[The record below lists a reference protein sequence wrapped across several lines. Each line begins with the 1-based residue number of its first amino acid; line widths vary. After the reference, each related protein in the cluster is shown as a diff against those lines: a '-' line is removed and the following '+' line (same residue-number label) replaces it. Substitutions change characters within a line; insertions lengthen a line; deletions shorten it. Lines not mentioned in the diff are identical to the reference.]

1 MVKDLGFILKDIK
14 VEHTLFAMPFAVMGA
29 FIAAG
34 GMPAPRLLGF
44 ILAAMVFA
52 RSAAMAF
59 NRLTDA
65 GFDSGNPRTKDRPLA
80 SGRARRAAYIVFV
93 IVTSA
98 LFIAACRSINLLA
111 FYLSPVAL
119 AIVFFYSFTKR
130 FTPYSHLFL
139 GIALAL
145 APVGA
150 WIAVTA
156 AMAVPPL
163 LLGAAVVFWLLG
175 LDIIYSCQ
183 DVEHDRA
190 HGLFSIPSRFGVARG
205 LQFAAWAHAVM
216 ILFLVALWY
225 VAGTLGWIYL
235 AGVACTAALLWYE
248 HRLVRPDDL
257 RKVNVAFFNVNG
269 MISVGLMTFTLADIY
284 GR

>member
-34 GMPAPRLLGF
+34 GMPAPRLLGL

-65 GFDSGNPRTKDRPLA
+65 RFDSGNPRTKNRPLA
-80 SGRARRAAYIVFV
+80 SGRARRAAYVVFV
-93 IVTSA
+93 IATSA
-98 LFIAACRSINLLA
+98 LFMTACRFINPLA

-119 AIVFFYSFTKR
+119 AVIFFYSFTKR

-139 GIALAL
+139 GVALAL

-156 AMAVPPL
+156 AVALPPL

-190 HGLFSIPSRFGVARG
+190 NGLFSIPSRYGVARG
-205 LQFAAWAHAVM
+205 LRLAAGAHAVM
-216 ILFLVALWY
+216 ILFLVALWCA
-225 VAGTLGWIYL
+225 AGTLGWIYL
-235 AGVACTAALLWYE
+235 AGVACTAGLLWYE

-257 RKVNVAFFNVNG
+257 RNVNVAFFNVNG
-269 MISVGLMTFTLADIY
+269 MISVGLMVFTLADIY

>member
-34 GMPAPRLLGF
+34 GMPAPRLLGL
-44 ILAAMVFA
+44 ILAAMVLA

-59 NRLTDA
+59 NRLSDA
-65 GFDSGNPRTKDRPLA
+65 RFDSSNPRTQNRPLA
-80 SGRARRAAYIVFV
+80 AGRARRAAYIVFTV
-93 IVTSA
+93 VMSA
-98 LFIAACRSINLLA
+98 LFAATCRFINPLA
-111 FYLSPVAL
+111 FYLSPAAL
-119 AIVFFYSFTKR
+119 AVVFFYSFTKR

-156 AMAVPPL
+156 AVAAPPL

-183 DVEHDRA
+183 DVDHDRA
-190 HGLFSIPSRFGVARG
+190 LGLFSIPSRFGVARG
-205 LQFAAWAHAVM
+205 LRLAAMAHAVM

-235 AGVACTAALLWYE
+235 AGVVCTAALLWYE

-257 RKVNVAFFNVNG
+257 RNVNVAFFNVNG
-269 MISVGLMTFTLADIY
+269 MISVGLMVFTLVDIY

>member
-1 MVKDLGFILKDIK
+1 MI
-14 VEHTLFAMPFAVMGA
+14 VMS
-29 FIAAG
+29 
-34 GMPAPRLLGF
+34 ML
-44 ILAAMVFA
+44 
-52 RSAAMAF
+52 
-59 NRLTDA
+59 
-65 GFDSGNPRTKDRPLA
+65 
-80 SGRARRAAYIVFV
+80 FV
-93 IVTSA
+93 I
-98 LFIAACRSINLLA
+98 ACRVINPLA

-119 AIVFFYSFTKR
+119 AVVFFYSFTKR

-156 AMAVPPL
+156 SVAAAPL
-163 LLGAAVVFWLLG
+163 LLGGAVVFWLLG

-205 LQFAAWAHAVM
+205 LRFAAGAHVAM

-225 VAGTLGWIYL
+225 AAGTLGWIYL
-235 AGVACTAALLWYE
+235 AGVAGTAALLWYE

-257 RKVNVAFFNVNG
+257 RNVNVAFFNVNG
-269 MISVGLMTFTLADIY
+269 MISIGLMVFTLADIY

>member
-34 GMPAPRLLGF
+34 GMPAPRLMGF
-44 ILAAMVFA
+44 ILAAMIFA

-65 GFDSGNPRTKDRPLA
+65 RFDSGNPRTKDRPLA
-80 SGRARRAAYIVFV
+80 SGRARRAAYVVFV
-93 IVTSA
+93 VIMSA
-98 LFIAACRSINLLA
+98 LFIGVCWYINSLA

-119 AIVFFYSFTKR
+119 AVVFFYSFTKR

-156 AMAVPPL
+156 AVAVPPL

-183 DVEHDRA
+183 DVAHDRA
-190 HGLFSIPSRFGVARG
+190 HGLFSIPSRYGVAWG
-205 LQFAAWAHAVM
+205 LRLAAMAHAAM

-225 VAGTLGWIYL
+225 AAGTLGWIYL

-257 RKVNVAFFNVNG
+257 RNVNVAFFNVNG
-269 MISVGLMTFTLADIY
+269 MISVGLMVFTLADIY

>member
-1 MVKDLGFILKDIK
+1 MVKDFGFILKDIK

-34 GMPAPRLLGF
+34 GMPAPRLMGF

-65 GFDSGNPRTKDRPLA
+65 RFDSGNPRTKDRPLA

-93 IVTSA
+93 VSMSA
-98 LFIAACRSINLLA
+98 LFIGACRYINSLA

-119 AIVFFYSFTKR
+119 AVVFFYSFTKR

-156 AMAVPPL
+156 AVAVPPL
-163 LLGAAVVFWLLG
+163 LLGGAVVFWLLG

-183 DVEHDRA
+183 DVAHDRA
-190 HGLFSIPSRFGVARG
+190 HGLYSIPSRYGVARG
-205 LQFAAWAHAVM
+205 LRLAAMAHAAM

-225 VAGTLGWIYL
+225 AAGTLGWIYL

-269 MISVGLMTFTLADIY
+269 MISVGLMVFTLADIY

>member
-1 MVKDLGFILKDIK
+1 MVKDLGLILKDIRI
-14 VEHTLFAMPFAVMGA
+14 EHTLFAMPFAVMGA

-34 GMPAPRLLGF
+34 GMPAPRLMGF

-59 NRLTDA
+59 NRLADA
-65 GFDSGNPRTKDRPLA
+65 RFDSGNPRTKDRPLA

-93 IVTSA
+93 VIMSA
-98 LFIAACRSINLLA
+98 LFIGACWYINSLA

-119 AIVFFYSFTKR
+119 AVVFFYSFTKR

-156 AMAVPPL
+156 AVGLPPL

-190 HGLFSIPSRFGVARG
+190 LGLFSIPSRFGVARG
-205 LQFAAWAHAVM
+205 LRLAAGAHAAM

-225 VAGTLGWIYL
+225 AAGTLGWIYL
-235 AGVACTAALLWYE
+235 AGVGCTAALLWYE

-257 RKVNVAFFNVNG
+257 RNVNVAFFNVNG
-269 MISVGLMTFTLADIY
+269 MISVGLMVFTLVDIY
-284 GR
+284 KQ

>member
-1 MVKDLGFILKDIK
+1 MVKNLGFILKDIK

-34 GMPAPRLLGF
+34 GMPAPRLLGL

-65 GFDSGNPRTKDRPLA
+65 RFDSGNPRTKNRPLA
-80 SGRARRAAYIVFV
+80 SGQARRAAYIAFV
-93 IVTSA
+93 IVMST
-98 LFIAACRSINLLA
+98 LFVGACRFINPLA

-119 AIVFFYSFTKR
+119 AVVFFYSFTKR

-156 AMAVPPL
+156 AVAVPPL

-183 DVEHDRA
+183 DVAHDRA
-190 HGLFSIPSRFGVARG
+190 QGLFSIPSRYGVARG
-205 LQFAAWAHAVM
+205 LRLAVLAHAVM

-225 VAGTLGWIYL
+225 AAGTLGWIYL

-257 RKVNVAFFNVNG
+257 RNVNVAFFNVNG
-269 MISVGLMTFTLADIY
+269 MISVGLMVFTLADIY